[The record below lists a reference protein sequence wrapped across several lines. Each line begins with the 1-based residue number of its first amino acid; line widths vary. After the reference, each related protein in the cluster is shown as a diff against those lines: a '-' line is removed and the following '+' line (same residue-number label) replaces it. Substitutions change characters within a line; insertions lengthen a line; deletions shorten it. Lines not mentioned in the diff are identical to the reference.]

1 MIEILLKNKQ
11 IVKAQNID
19 EIRISELDFSVIQ
32 FVDYKDPEINW
43 LKENLNLDFAIM
55 KNYEDFEISSH
66 FLENAKQV
74 SFHFSIPYYDKGNK
88 MIEEPLFII
97 ITPSGLFL
105 FCSSRLDNFFN
116 KIYSDRFSALQ
127 ETEDIKAVLEFQFA
141 FISDYFADITEN
153 LSRRIK
159 TLTNGILIEKN
170 FSKIEMD
177 TITEYN
183 FSNSLIKESL
193 IETTRVFRLYMKSKW
208 EEKMGL
214 KESIK
219 SELND
224 LVAISDYIQFNFDRL
239 DDLKENISNKIDLE
253 QNHIFKMLTVVTVC
267 ISLPTLIAGVYGMNF
282 EEMPELKT
290 AYGYPL
296 ILLAMLLSA
305 ILPFIYFKR
314 KKWL

>member
-11 IVKAQNID
+11 IIKAQNID
-19 EIRISELDFSVIQ
+19 EIPTSNLEFHVMQFIDFKDSET
-32 FVDYKDPEINW
+32 KW
-43 LKENLNLDFAIM
+43 LEENLNLDFSIM
-55 KNYEDFEISSH
+55 TNYEDFEISSH
-66 FLENAKQV
+66 FLENKNQA
-74 SFHFSIPYYDKGNK
+74 SFHFSIPFYDEGNK
-88 MIEEPLFII
+88 IIEEPIFII
-97 ITPSGLFL
+97 IAQSGLFL
-105 FCSSRLDNFFN
+105 FCSSRLDSFLN
-116 KIYSDRFSALQ
+116 KIYANRFSALQ
-127 ETEDIKAVLEFQFA
+127 EIEDAKGVLDFQFG
-141 FISDYFADITEN
+141 FITDYFADITEN

-159 TLTNGILIEKN
+159 TLTNAILIEKN
-170 FSKIEMD
+170 FSKLEMD

-183 FSNSLIKESL
+183 FGNSLIKESL
-193 IETTRVFRLYMKSKW
+193 IETTRVFRLYMKSNW
-208 EEKMGL
+208 EQKMVL
-214 KESIK
+214 KESVK
-219 SELND
+219 AELND

-314 KKWL
+314 KRWL

>member
-11 IVKAQNID
+11 IIKAQNIN
-19 EIRISELDFSVIQ
+19 EIPTSNLEFHVMQFIDFKDSET
-32 FVDYKDPEINW
+32 KW
-43 LKENLNLDFAIM
+43 LEENLNLDFSIM
-55 KNYEDFEISSH
+55 TNYEDFEISSH
-66 FLENAKQV
+66 FLENKNQA
-74 SFHFSIPYYDKGNK
+74 SFHFSIPFYDEGNK
-88 MIEEPLFII
+88 IIEEPIFII
-97 ITPSGLFL
+97 IAQSGLFL
-105 FCSSRLDNFFN
+105 FCSSRLDSFLN
-116 KIYSDRFSALQ
+116 KIYANRFSALQ
-127 ETEDIKAVLEFQFA
+127 EIEDAKGVLDFQFG
-141 FISDYFADITEN
+141 FITDYFADITEN

-159 TLTNGILIEKN
+159 TLTNAILIEKN
-170 FSKIEMD
+170 FSKLEMD

-183 FSNSLIKESL
+183 FGNSLIKESL
-193 IETTRVFRLYMKSKW
+193 IETTRVFRLYMKSNW
-208 EEKMGL
+208 EQKMVL
-214 KESIK
+214 KESVK
-219 SELND
+219 AELND

-314 KKWL
+314 KRWL

>member
-11 IVKAQNID
+11 IVKAQTIEELSILN
-19 EIRISELDFSVIQ
+19 LDFHVMQ
-32 FVDYKDPEINW
+32 FIDYRDSEINW
-43 LKENLNLDFAIM
+43 LKENLNLDFSIM

-66 FLENAKQV
+66 FLENSKQV
-74 SFHFSIPYYDKGNK
+74 SFHFSIPYYNKENK

-97 ITPSGLFL
+97 IKQSGVFL
-105 FCSSRLDNFFN
+105 FCSSRLDNFLN
-116 KIYSDRFSALQ
+116 KIYSDRFSALK
-127 ETEDIKAVLEFQFA
+127 EREDTKAVLKFQFE

-159 TLTNGILIEKN
+159 TLTNAILIEKN
-170 FSKIEMD
+170 FSKREMD

-183 FSNSLIKESL
+183 FGNSLIKESL
-193 IETTRVFRLYMKSKW
+193 IETTRVFRLYMKSNW
-208 EEKMGL
+208 EQQMDL

-282 EEMPELKT
+282 EQMPELKT

-296 ILLAMLLSA
+296 ILVAMLLSA